1 VTASQSSEPSRQ
13 ALDLRARLEALR
25 PPPVDPDTIP
35 RRRRVIQIAYEPR
48 VQRALARFAPE
59 VSEITVGGVN
69 CLDIRA
75 RGNRPEEPG
84 HETLTILYCFGGGH
98 LGGDARQDMPIIAP
112 LADLTGA
119 RIIALNYRT
128 APENPFPAGLDDLH
142 AVYAALMVETAGRLA
157 LIGESAGGNLIMGL
171 LVRAGRLELAMPRAV
186 ALLSPWCDLT
196 EQGDPTIPEAAL
208 DPTLTT
214 DYLNVASRLYAG
226 DHDRT
231 HPELSP
237 LFATFDASFPPTLI
251 TTGSRD
257 RLRPD
262 CEALADRLRAAG
274 VSVDLKVWP
283 GLWHVFE
290 FYDELP
296 EADASLQ
303 AIAGF
308 LSDRLA

>member
-1 VTASQSSEPSRQ
+1 MTASQSSEPSRQ
-13 ALDLRARLEALR
+13 ALDLRAKLEALR
-25 PPPVDPDTIP
+25 PPPVDPATIP
-35 RRRRVIQIAYEPR
+35 GRRRVIQIAYEPR
-48 VQRALARFAPE
+48 VQRALARHAPE

-75 RGNRPEEPG
+75 RGGGEPR
-84 HETLTILYCFGGGH
+84 TILYCFGGGH

-112 LADLTGA
+112 LAQLTGA
-119 RIIALNYRT
+119 RIVALTYRT

-142 AVYAALMVETAGRLA
+142 AVYAALMAETAGSLA
-157 LIGESAGGNLIMGL
+157 LMGESAGGNLVMGL
-171 LVRAGRLELAMPRAV
+171 LVRARRLELPMPRAV
-186 ALLSPWCDLT
+186 ALMSPWCDLT
-196 EQGDPTIPEAAL
+196 EQADPAIPEAGL

-214 DYLNVASRLYAG
+214 GYLNVASKLYAVG
-226 DHDRT
+226 HDRM
-231 HPELSP
+231 HPEISP
-237 LFATFDASFPPTLI
+237 LYATYDASFPPTLI

-262 CEALADRLRAAG
+262 CEALADRLRGAG
-274 VSVDLKVWP
+274 VTVDLTVWP

-296 EADASLQ
+296 EADASLK

-308 LSDRLA
+308 LRERLGSARD